1 MPLLHQQLP
10 RLDFTHTYGLITV
23 VGTII
28 GGIELTMYLF
38 DKSPLAG
45 YTMIGSALLIL
56 VAVAFY
62 GLGQKSNMSNGV
74 VRVFRRRD
82 MGQILPLNR
91 WIKEAGQDVFF
102 LGISLQKLDI
112 YRESLEEKAR
122 NHVHVRLIVPDPCEK
137 WLIHAIAKSLSREET
152 YPQELHLFF
161 NNFLPIWLKHRDY
174 FHIKVHKHI
183 PAVSAAMF
191 DNKKGNLEVYMH
203 GCLAGNRFVIELD
216 FAGMAKDCKENLDK
230 LWREATD
237 LTSPEEFRKRIDT
250 AAEAVKELNP
260 RSEKV

>member
-1 MPLLHQQLP
+1 MHPLENIGKASLFLP
-10 RLDFTHTYGLITV
+10 PSPVTGTRPETAVRPFYTYPEHTP
-23 VGTII
+23 
-28 GGIELTMYLF
+28 
-38 DKSPLAG
+38 S
-45 YTMIGSALLIL
+45 
-56 VAVAFY
+56 
-62 GLGQKSNMSNGV
+62 
-74 VRVFRRRD
+74 
-82 MGQILPLNR
+82 
-91 WIKEAGQDVFF
+91 W
-102 LGISLQKLDI
+102 
-112 YRESLEEKAR
+112 
-122 NHVHVRLIVPDPCEK
+122 
-137 WLIHAIAKSLSREET
+137 EET

-161 NNFLPIWLKHRDY
+161 NNFLPAWLKYRDY